1 MTDCWAQLT
10 WPLPFLR
17 HFLKNSSTS
26 RKSGRPPVVWC
37 FELLSVPRWWEFQS
51 GGLRDGKPSSSG
63 QENGK
68 DGIKR
73 RLSFPLHPSHHLH
86 PGSDLPWMGVG
97 VGVGPDSPPCPHT
110 GLSDFPSET
119 ETLTWL
125 SSAESSVKL
134 GGIYYL
140 VQCLLWSH
148 CHVIPGLYGPG
159 CREGWG
165 VNGGHLQENQDGY
178 IIFCFL
184 IDRHTGASSIL
195 PSTDPGYI
203 LGINTTLD
211 CQNRKDPFI
220 SHPHMLFL
228 GNIFRWHKHQ
238 NNIKRYSFNGLIP
251 LWVSHS
257 AQRQLLSWLPT

>member
-26 RKSGRPPVVWC
+26 RKSGRPPVVWY
-37 FELLSVPRWWEFQS
+37 LSYSLSLDDENFSP
-51 GGLRDGKPSSSG
+51 GGLEMESPHLRVKKRQQGWNKEKAQPPPPPLPSPPPWIRSTLDGGGGGGGSG
-63 QENGK
+63 
-68 DGIKR
+68 
-73 RLSFPLHPSHHLH
+73 L
-86 PGSDLPWMGVG
+86 
-97 VGVGPDSPPCPHT
+97 PPCPHT

-165 VNGGHLQENQDGY
+165 VNGGHLQENQNGY

-184 IDRHTGASSIL
+184 ID
-195 PSTDPGYI
+195 I
-203 LGINTTLD
+203 LGLHPSCPPLTLAT
-211 CQNRKDPFI
+211 F
-220 SHPHMLFL
+220 
-228 GNIFRWHKHQ
+228 
-238 NNIKRYSFNGLIP
+238 
-251 LWVSHS
+251 WVLTPSWT
-257 AQRQLLSWLPT
+257 AKIERTLL